1 MTFIKIKAFI
11 KNRIR
16 KMKNYGIKI
25 TFRNFVYL
33 KSKLKKM
40 IVINDLENN
49 RKEKNYSE
57 QKIQIIELKKIIDNI
72 KNKLQEQK

>member
-1 MTFIKIKAFI
+1 
-11 KNRIR
+11 
-16 KMKNYGIKI
+16 
-25 TFRNFVYL
+25 
-33 KSKLKKM
+33 M

-72 KNKLQEQK
+72 KNKLHEQK